1 MTTNNHS
8 TVWRIHIRPT
18 GQEGDEA
25 KKPDEIASY
34 ALDSDEPIIGIGWGA
49 EGCGEECTKN
59 EVIQAVKK
67 QYKKLPSAVRIFI
80 EELQIGDFVWVR
92 RKNKEKHAWQYFLY
106 LITTDWQFKNDEV
119 SNKYDLH
126 HIRGVMLVG
135 GPLDSVA
142 GPIAN
147 SFYGRMT
154 LARIGSGHTREAARC
169 FTWSICSTAPNIGT
183 LEQITCFRLK
193 DSCDNFTK
201 TVKQGPL
208 SFFTHNELE
217 DLVAL
222 YLQNKHGYL
231 LVPSTHHN
239 STYGY
244 EYDLVKDNGDKALWA
259 RVQIKTKTR
268 LNPDDY
274 KEENVR
280 KWYLFSLY
288 SDIDVSKFEN
298 ISVISLKE
306 LLQFIKEHPHL
317 LTQSI
322 QTWIALYAKLKK

>member
-1 MTTNNHS
+1 MITNNHP

-18 GQEGDEA
+18 GQKGGDP
-25 KKPDEIASY
+25 KNPDETVAY

-59 EVIQAVKK
+59 EIIKAVKQEHK
-67 QYKKLPSAVRIFI
+67 GLPSAVRIFI
-80 EELQIGDFVWVR
+80 EEVQIGDFVWVR

-106 LITTDWQFKNDEV
+106 LITTDWQFRNDEV
-119 SNKYDLH
+119 SNQYDLH
-126 HIRGVMLVG
+126 HIRGAVLVN

-169 FTWSICSTAPNIGT
+169 FTWSVCSTAPNIGT
-183 LEQITCFRLK
+183 MEEHACSDLK
-193 DSCDNFTK
+193 GSCDKIIT

-222 YLQNKHGYL
+222 YLQKEQGYF
-231 LVPSTHHN
+231 LVPGTHHS

-244 EYDLVKDNGDKALWA
+244 EYDLVKDDGSKALWA
-259 RVQIKTKTR
+259 RVQVKTKTR

-298 ISVISLKE
+298 VSVISPRE
-306 LLQFIKEHPHL
+306 LLQFIREHPHL
-317 LTQSI
+317 LTPSI
-322 QTWIALYAKLKK
+322 QTWIALYEKLEK